1 MAFSEAVGSQT
12 DVQVLVQQAITLLDE
27 TCEVEVAYFERD
39 GELFKPS
46 AWSPEYDPALL
57 QLLHHGFPLR
67 HSNIAK
73 ILLQQTAAFID
84 HWNSSWLFIE
94 ESGVFQA
101 LAGYPYFVQGE
112 LESVLIMGS
121 RASATWTERDKKI
134 FRAVGHSL
142 DLALER
148 AVTARRLEDQNAEL
162 HAQTLALEGVAELT
176 RDLTLPGGPQQLIG
190 QVMDLVLSLLPP
202 GYAAYWEIKDGV
214 WRVTAHRGDVGRP
227 EWHAARER
235 GFPVGQFPTLDRPWQ
250 TRQSYFQ
257 GPYDPSHDAV
267 PELMDH
273 LLSIATLP
281 VMVRDEVVGIFGLGL
296 FGHRPW
302 STADRAML
310 ATAVHSL
317 GTGSGARRAT
327 PADRSRGR
335 GPSGLCRFY

>member
-1 MAFSEAVGSQT
+1 MSCSNLRLGALSTIRRSCSSY
-12 DVQVLVQQAITLLDE
+12 IT
-27 TCEVEVAYFERD
+27 V
-39 GELFKPS
+39 
-46 AWSPEYDPALL
+46 SPCGNPTSPRSSYSRP
-57 QLLHHGFPLR
+57 
-67 HSNIAK
+67 
-73 ILLQQTAAFID
+73 AAFD
-84 HWNSSWLFIE
+84 HHSEQQLLFIE

-112 LESVLIMGS
+112 LETVLIMGS

-148 AVTARRLEDQNAEL
+148 RGHCPAPRRSERRTPRPDAG
-162 HAQTLALEGVAELT
+162 ASKGVAELT

-202 GYAAYWEIKDGV
+202 GYAAYWEIKGGV

-235 GFPVGQFPTLDRPWQ
+235 GFPVGHFPTLHRPWQ

-257 GPYDPSHDAV
+257 GPYEPSHDAD

-317 GTGSGARRAT
+317 ALGLERAEQLQQIEAEGDARA
-327 PADRSRGR
+327 AF
-335 GPSGLCRFY
+335 CRFY